1 MLFVYYVFQDAG
13 ISLRI
18 DTELVPKIDTI
29 VREGVKDTRE
39 MKRLFKIIAKTDIFK
54 NEISL
59 NQLTKDISHEPLLYA
74 IMLLMQKET
83 YVTL

>member
-1 MLFVYYVFQDAG
+1 M
-13 ISLRI
+13 
-18 DTELVPKIDTI
+18 ELVPKIDTI

-59 NQLTKDISHEPLLYA
+59 NQLKRTFSTNLYYTQSCYSCKKK
-74 IMLLMQKET
+74 LET